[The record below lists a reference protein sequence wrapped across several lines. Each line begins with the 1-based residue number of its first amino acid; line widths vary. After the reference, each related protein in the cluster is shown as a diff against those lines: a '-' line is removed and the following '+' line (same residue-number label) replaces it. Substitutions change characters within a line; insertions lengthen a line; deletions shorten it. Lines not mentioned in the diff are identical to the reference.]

1 MTVRPLSL
9 VSRSFVTGALALGL
23 SACAGGLFGG
33 GDKKTTPTVGDRQPI
48 LSRIESGAQV
58 DPALAG
64 VPVTLPQPVANT
76 EWAQAGGTPSK
87 SYGNLALAENPA
99 RAFSV
104 SVAGGNKERR
114 LAAAPVVGGGKLFAV
129 GTDGQVNA
137 FDAQSGA
144 RVWTYQSD
152 LSSDQRPSAFG
163 GGVSF
168 DDGKLYGTDGAGNV
182 YALNAD
188 TGAALWKAKPGGPL
202 RGSPTVAFGTVFVMT
217 QDNQLFALNAADGS
231 VTWQESGST
240 TQAGVFGVAAPAAG
254 QGTVVAGYTS
264 GELVAYRYENGRN
277 LWADALAQTS
287 ISTQVGTLNDID
299 ADPIIDNGRVYA
311 LGQGGRMAT
320 YDLLSGQRIWELSL
334 AGISTP
340 AVAGNWIFVLTDD
353 ARLLSIARDTGKV
366 RWLTQLAQYRNADDK
381 KGPIFWR
388 GPVLAGGQLWLV
400 NSEGEVHR
408 VSASEG
414 SASLFTD
421 LKQPIS
427 LAPVVANNTL
437 YIMDDSGR
445 ITAFR

>member
-1 MTVRPLSL
+1 MTERPLSL
-9 VSRSFVTGALALGL
+9 VSRGLVTGALALGL
-23 SACAGGLFGG
+23 TACSGGLFGG
-33 GDKKTTPTVGDRQPI
+33 GDKKTTPTIGDRQPI
-48 LSRIESGAQV
+48 LSRIESGAKV

-64 VPVTLPQPVANT
+64 VAVSVPQAQANT
-76 EWAQAGGTPSK
+76 EWAQAGGTASK
-87 SYGNLALAENPA
+87 SYGNLALAETPT

-104 SVAGGNKERR
+104 NVAGANKERR
-114 LAAAPVVGGGKLFAV
+114 LAAAPVVGAGKLFAV
-129 GTDGQVNA
+129 GTDGQVTA
-137 FDAQSGA
+137 FDARTGA
-144 RVWTYQSD
+144 RVWTYQADLTSD
-152 LSSDQRPSAFG
+152 LRPSAFG

-168 DDGKLYGTDGAGNV
+168 DAGKLYGTDGAGNV

-188 TGAALWKAKPGGPL
+188 TGAQLWKAKPGGPL
-202 RGSPTVAFGTVFVMT
+202 RGAPTIAFDTIFVMT
-217 QDNQLFALNAADGS
+217 QDNQLFALSAADGTI
-231 VTWQESGST
+231 TWQESGST

-299 ADPIIDNGRVYA
+299 ADPIIDSGRVYA
-311 LGQGGRMAT
+311 LGQGGRMAA

-353 ARLLSIARDTGKV
+353 ARLLAIARDTGKV
-366 RWLTQLAQYRNADDK
+366 RWLTQLAQYRDEDDK

-400 NSEGEVHR
+400 NSQGAVYR
-408 VSASEG
+408 VSAGEG

-427 LAPVVANNTL
+427 LAPVVADNTL
-437 YIMDDSGR
+437 YVMDDSGR